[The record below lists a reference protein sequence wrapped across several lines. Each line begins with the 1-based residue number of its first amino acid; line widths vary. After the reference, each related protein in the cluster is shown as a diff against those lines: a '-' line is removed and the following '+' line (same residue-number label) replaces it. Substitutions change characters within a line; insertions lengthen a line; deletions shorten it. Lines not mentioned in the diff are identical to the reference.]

1 MHSTEASLSPVS
13 ARCLRRWFC
22 AAVLALAVFQFAENT
37 ADPDLWAHTLFGE
50 HFLATGHLETVEPY
64 SWTASGQPWI
74 NHEVLAEIAFGV
86 AHHLA
91 GGGGLLLLKIFV
103 GLLTLLIAL
112 RLGGDA
118 LPWPQRTVVW
128 LVAAVAVVEISFGF
142 AARPQIFTA
151 LALVVEFWL
160 LRKMFQGKILWA
172 LALPPLFA
180 LWINTHGGV
189 IAGGVILFVA
199 VMATTLEFFWRRPTT
214 SLTPRILW
222 AGWLAGAACAAA
234 LLVNPWGFGLVR
246 WLVGS
251 VLWLRPEI
259 AEWNPAGVNWDH
271 AALFALLTL
280 AGIAFIFSR
289 RQRVWWEFAVCAVLA
304 LLAFRSVRNTPLFSI
319 AALAFVPPHL
329 ADLLARNRN
338 HFARF
343 EAVLAQKTA
352 RSVLTILFSLLTAGV
367 FASTFFLH
375 KEHPLT
381 MAVPRDRYPVAAVAF
396 MQKHALRGNLLAFFD
411 WGEMCLW
418 ELPACPV
425 SMDGRLDTCYSRE
438 LIHEHWHLYNDQPVN
453 RAVLDIAKADV
464 ALLPVRLAGSLALV
478 KKFGWQPVYFDDLA
492 VVLVR
497 DIRRFPQLI
506 PDAVAEQGTAEA
518 IKGCAPFPDRP
529 SARLAP

>member
-1 MHSTEASLSPVS
+1 M
-13 ARCLRRWFC
+13 
-22 AAVLALAVFQFAENT
+22 
-37 ADPDLWAHTLFGE
+37 
-50 HFLATGHLETVEPY
+50 
-64 SWTASGQPWI
+64 
-74 NHEVLAEIAFGV
+74 
-86 AHHLA
+86 
-91 GGGGLLLLKIFV
+91 
-103 GLLTLLIAL
+103 
-112 RLGGDA
+112 
-118 LPWPQRTVVW
+118 
-128 LVAAVAVVEISFGF
+128 
-142 AARPQIFTA
+142 
-151 LALVVEFWL
+151 
-160 LRKMFQGKILWA
+160 
-172 LALPPLFA
+172 
-180 LWINTHGGV
+180 
-189 IAGGVILFVA
+189 
-199 VMATTLEFFWRRPTT
+199 
-214 SLTPRILW
+214 
-222 AGWLAGAACAAA
+222 
-234 LLVNPWGFGLVR
+234 LVNPWGFGLVR

-259 AEWNPAGVNWDH
+259 AEWNPTGVNWDH

-497 DIRRFPQLI
+497 DIRQFPQLA
-506 PDAVAEQGTAEA
+506 PSNSEQGTAEA